1 VSGNAALPPFVDEH
15 SALVAAPPA
24 TVWPALL
31 RAVEATTAGGASGR
45 FARLLGCADTA
56 VTGPRPLVSG
66 SAFPGFHVGVAA
78 EPSELQ
84 LLGSH
89 RFSRYA
95 LTFRVDDL
103 GDGRSRVRAETRA
116 EFPGAKGHV
125 YRALVIGTRMHVL
138 VTNRIL
144 EAVRRRAER

>member
-15 SALVAAPPA
+15 ATVVAAPPA
-24 TVWPALL
+24 SVWPALL
-31 RAVEATTAGGASGR
+31 LSVEATTAGEASGR
-45 FARLLGCADTA
+45 FAALLGCADTA
-56 VTGPRPLVSG
+56 ATGPRPLATG
-66 SAFPGFHVGVAA
+66 SAFPGFHVGVAD
-78 EPSELQ
+78 EPKELE

-95 LTFRVDDL
+95 LTFRIDDL
-103 GDGRSRVRAETRA
+103 SDGRSRVRAETRA
-116 EFPGAKGHV
+116 AFPGAKGAI

-144 EAVRRRAER
+144 AAVRRRAER